1 MVSETCVHYSTMCY
15 AQYCLFSK
23 EAGLKEVCLRR
34 SLVSR
39 RLIFQEAGLKEA
51 CFRGGLASVPLV
63 LSVIIEFTKHQCP

>member
-1 MVSETCVHYSTMCY
+1 MCY